1 MARAHGRQAN
11 PPNPLRNRRPYPR
24 PVTGAGPQA
33 TAQAAPPAQ
42 PGLFTQQAPPPPP
55 DHLLV
60 MGEPP
65 GPTPPPAGSPGP
77 PGSPGTPVGG
87 GFLRSVHMTPAGA
100 AGNPLPLVQA
110 LDQIGGMVLDPG
122 VTFLVGENGAGKST
136 LLAAM
141 AAAAGLEAGL
151 DPLAN
156 GVSLNWASSPRTGFV
171 SRGEAP
177 SERFE
182 PGGLYLIDEPE
193 ATVSV
198 RGCMALLRDL
208 YDLAWAGAQFFVIT
222 HSPLLMAVPGAT
234 IWQIDAEGLRQVSYQ
249 ASDNYQLMADFLANP
264 EQYLRYLFSG
274 GTG

>member
-1 MARAHGRQAN
+1 MARAHGRQPN
-11 PPNPLRNRRPYPR
+11 PPNPLRNRRPFPR
-24 PVTGAGPQA
+24 PAAGAGLPTAAAATQA
-33 TAQAAPPAQ
+33 APVPNGLFTQAAPPA
-42 PGLFTQQAPPPPP
+42 PP
-55 DHLLV
+55 DHLMV
-60 MGEPP
+60 GEPA
-65 GPTPPPAGSPGP
+65 GPTPPPAGSPGA
-77 PGSPGTPVGG
+77 PVGG

-110 LDQIGGMVLDPG
+110 LDQVGGMVLDPG

-177 SERFE
+177 SQRFE

-193 ATVSV
+193 ATLSV

-208 YDLAWAGAQFFVIT
+208 YDLAWAGAGRDDLADRRRGAAPGELPGQRQL
-222 HSPLLMAVPGAT
+222 PADGRLPGQPRAVPAVPVLRRYGLSVRAVPSGA
-234 IWQIDAEGLRQVSYQ
+234 ILPR
-249 ASDNYQLMADFLANP
+249 
-264 EQYLRYLFSG
+264 
-274 GTG
+274 